1 MNGRRIRMND
11 GAIYEEGEIGYADGV
26 IWCFLK
32 NIDLISAF
40 QNFSNPEK
48 TQKLVFEYGEM
59 SDVYEGFMSIGAVIQ
74 KEQGVNIM
82 LRREAG

>member
-1 MNGRRIRMND
+1 MEGRRIRMKDNTV
-11 GAIYEEGEIGYADGV
+11 YEEGEIGYADGV

-32 NIDLISAF
+32 NVDLISAF
-40 QNFSNPEK
+40 QNFSDPEK
-48 TQKLVFEYGEM
+48 AQKLVFEYGEM
-59 SDVYEGFMSIGAVIQ
+59 SDVYEDFTSISAIIQ